1 MKSISDTDSPNG
13 ANWEILA
20 PDEQSM
26 PAVFASPHSGNNYPT
41 EFLAASRLDRRTLRH
56 LEDTFVDEIFAT
68 APEHGAPLLRAF
80 FPRAY
85 LDANREPF
93 ELDPEMFEDS
103 LPSYVNCHSARVAAG
118 LGTIARVAA
127 SGKEIYKNKLR
138 FADAAE
144 RINTFYRPY
153 HRTLQELIKQTR
165 ARFGHCLLIDCHS
178 MPSIG
183 SPTDLDVGAKRV
195 DFVIGDCFGASC
207 APEVTSTVVEL
218 LENMGYRVVL
228 NTPYPGGYTTLHYG
242 NPAAKV
248 HALQIEINRSL
259 YMDEATFE
267 PKERMGT
274 LIDNIN
280 ELIGALNERGAALL
294 DGR

>member
-13 ANWEILA
+13 ATWEILA

-26 PAVFASPHSGNNYPT
+26 PAVFSSPHSGNDYPI
-41 EFLAASRLDRRTLRH
+41 EFLAASRVDRRSLRH
-56 LEDTFVDEIFAT
+56 SEDSFVDEIFAA

-80 FPRAY
+80 FPRVY

-103 LPSYVNCHSARVAAG
+103 LPSYVNAHSTRVAAG
-118 LGTIARVAA
+118 LGTIARVVA
-127 SGKEIYKNKLR
+127 SGREIYKKKLR

-144 RINTFYRPY
+144 RINTYYRPY
-153 HRTLQELIKQTR
+153 HRTLQELIGQTR

-178 MPSIG
+178 MPSVG
-183 SPTDLDVGAKRV
+183 SLTDLDVGVKRV

-207 APEVTSTVVEL
+207 APKVTSKVVEL
-218 LENMGYRVVL
+218 LEGLGYRVVL
-228 NTPYPGGYTTLHYG
+228 NTPYSGGYTTLHYG
-242 NPAAKV
+242 NPSAKV

-267 PKERMGT
+267 PSQRMGP
-274 LIDNIN
+274 LIENIDK
-280 ELIGALNERGAALL
+280 LLAALGEQSAALL
-294 DGR
+294 TDQ